1 MDNGPQL
8 NDESQAFL
16 DTLPELAEGET
27 FVFACNESV
36 PCFNRCCA
44 ELTLP
49 LTPYDVLRLR
59 RHMDNIDSEVF
70 LQTYAEVR
78 AFPETGFPLPL
89 LKLQEGPGAPCPF
102 VTPGGCSLY
111 EDRPGACRTYP
122 LGRGTKMG
130 ENGTVVERFFIVRED
145 HCRGFDEGKR
155 WTAREWLA
163 DQGLEAYNASNDRYM
178 RLMAMVKASGEPIS
192 SRMATMC
199 VLAFY
204 QLDKFRDFLTK
215 MQVLD
220 KVELSDERRAA
231 LMEQDEVLLDFAF
244 DWVELVLFGQCPTL
258 QRRK

>member
-1 MDNGPQL
+1 MDTASQL

-16 DTLPELAEGET
+16 DALPELAEGET

-59 RHMDNIDSEVF
+59 RHMNNIDSEVF

-78 AFPETGFPLPL
+78 TFPETGFPLPL
-89 LKLQEGPGAPCPF
+89 LKMQEGPGAPCPF

-130 ENGTVVERFFIVRED
+130 ENGTVVGGVLIVGGAPGPGVDHGPPREA
-145 HCRGFDEGKR
+145 RG
-155 WTAREWLA
+155 
-163 DQGLEAYNASNDRYM
+163 
-178 RLMAMVKASGEPIS
+178 
-192 SRMATMC
+192 
-199 VLAFY
+199 
-204 QLDKFRDFLTK
+204 
-215 MQVLD
+215 
-220 KVELSDERRAA
+220 
-231 LMEQDEVLLDFAF
+231 
-244 DWVELVLFGQCPTL
+244 
-258 QRRK
+258 